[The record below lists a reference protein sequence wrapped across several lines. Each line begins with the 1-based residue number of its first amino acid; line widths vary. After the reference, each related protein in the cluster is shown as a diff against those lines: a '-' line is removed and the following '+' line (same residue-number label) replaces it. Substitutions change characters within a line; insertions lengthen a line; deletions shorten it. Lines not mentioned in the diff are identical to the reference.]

1 MSIQI
6 DEARCTGCGRCVE
19 VCPGNLLRLN
29 ERQHAGMARPQDCW
43 GCTACLKECR
53 SGALRYYLGADLG
66 GRGSTMTVTEKQGI
80 SFWHVLR
87 PDGSTITL
95 EVNKNESNQY

>member
-6 DEARCTGCGRCVE
+6 DESSCVGCGRCTV

-29 ERQHAGMARPQDCW
+29 GSGRISMARPQDCW
-43 GCTACLKECR
+43 GCTACLKEC
-53 SGALRYYLGADLG
+53 SAGALRYYLGADLG
-66 GRGSTMTVTEKQGI
+66 GRGSRMTVSEKQGI
-80 SFWHVLR
+80 SFWHIAR

-95 EVNKNESNQY
+95 EVNKKESNQY